1 VDITNTNNLVWEDG
15 MKLQTNNITGDLHIY
30 LDRYEGDNESPT
42 RDLIAWFES
51 LNLGADDEPTV
62 CFTVKRAEEKE
73 GSSDALFFVSVS
85 RLRSLCDLTETM
97 HKVALQQWKETL
109 GEETT

>member
-1 VDITNTNNLVWEDG
+1 

-62 CFTVKRAEEKE
+62 CFTVKRPEEKE
-73 GSSDALFFVSVS
+73 GSSDALFFVSVA

-109 GEETT
+109 SEETT

>member
-1 VDITNTNNLVWEDG
+1 

-30 LDRYEGDNESPT
+30 LDRYEGDDTDPT

-51 LNLGADDEPTV
+51 LSLGADDEPTV
-62 CFTVKRAEEKE
+62 CFTVKRPEEEE
-73 GSSDALFFVSVS
+73 GSSDALFFVSVA

-109 GEETT
+109 SEETT